1 MVWEKLNRFTSI
13 SKFKSLNEAARGGKF
28 SQSTWSRDIAQL
40 ERVFGA
46 RLISRD
52 FNGVKLT
59 EKGKNLVQ
67 IVESFKTSLQLFKS
81 TN

>member
-13 SKFKSLNEAARGGKF
+13 SKFKSLSEAARDGKF

>member
-13 SKFKSLNEAARGGKF
+13 SKFKSLSEAARGGKF

-67 IVESFKTSLQLFKS
+67 IIESFKTSLQLFKS
-81 TN
+81 TS

>member
-13 SKFKSLNEAARGGKF
+13 SKFKSLSEAAREGKF

-40 ERVFGA
+40 ERVFET

-52 FNGVKLT
+52 FNGVQLT
-59 EKGKNLVQ
+59 KKGKSLVL
-67 IVESFKTSLQLFKS
+67 IVESFKTNLQLFKS

>member
-1 MVWEKLNRFTSI
+1 MVWEKLNKFASI
-13 SKFKSLNEAARGGKF
+13 SKFKSLSEATREGKF
-28 SQSTWSRDIAQL
+28 SQSTWSRDIALL

-52 FNGVKLT
+52 FNGVELT
-59 EKGKNLVQ
+59 EKGKSLIQ
-67 IVESFKTSLQLFKS
+67 IIESFKNNLQLFKS

>member
-1 MVWEKLNRFTSI
+1 MVWEKLNKFASI
-13 SKFKSLNEAARGGKF
+13 SKFKSLSEATREGKF
-28 SQSTWSRDIAQL
+28 SQLTWSRDIALL

-52 FNGVKLT
+52 FNGVELT
-59 EKGKNLVQ
+59 EKGKSLIQ
-67 IVESFKTSLQLFKS
+67 IIESFKNNLQLFKS

>member
-1 MVWEKLNRFTSI
+1 MVWEKLNRFASI
-13 SKFKSLNEAARGGKF
+13 SKFKSLSEAAREGKF
-28 SQSTWSRDIAQL
+28 SQSTWSRDIALL

-67 IVESFKTSLQLFKS
+67 IIESFKTSLQLFKS
-81 TN
+81 TS